1 MLVSEQ
7 GNHRR
12 PEAEP
17 RPQPQRPEFT
27 VEPLRTREE
36 APRPSLAYR
45 LNVASWVA
53 VTVVFL
59 AIAGVLALEY
69 DAVRS
74 ALETSVQ
81 EQDSGASSAEVTDTV
96 TVTLLG
102 SAGVAAVILV
112 LAGVGSMLAA
122 GRKRG
127 GALVLGF
134 AALAAI
140 GASLLFWSF
149 MSEAGSIAAGALQWG
164 PLLAAGLAVVAAVT
178 GFAIRR

>member
-127 GALVLGF
+127 GADRK
-134 AALAAI
+134 
-140 GASLLFWSF
+140 S
-149 MSEAGSIAAGALQWG
+149 
-164 PLLAAGLAVVAAVT
+164 VV
-178 GFAIRR
+178 